1 MVKEEPKPPPPKPI
15 VVPSLP
21 KVEVKVE
28 EPKPVVVETPEP
40 KVRYVVVVKNASSS
54 SDKRWWGMMSKNSIV
69 RDTCQEQAVN
79 QLEVSWIGCWTAGI
93 LVKFGTELSD
103 CSRA

>member
-1 MVKEEPKPPPPKPI
+1 MVKEEPKAPPPKPV

-40 KVRYVVVVKNASSS
+40 EVRYVLVVKC
-54 SDKRWWGMMSKNSIV
+54 K
-69 RDTCQEQAVN
+69 Q
-79 QLEVSWIGCWTAGI
+79 
-93 LVKFGTELSD
+93 
-103 CSRA
+103 

>member
-1 MVKEEPKPPPPKPI
+1 MVKEEPKPPPPKPV

-40 KVRYVVVVKNASSS
+40 KIRYVVIVKNAQAIAVINTV
-54 SDKRWWGMMSKNSIV
+54 GEIMSKICQEKKNSIV
-69 RDTCQEQAVN
+69 RDTCQKQAAN
-79 QLEVSWIGCWTAGI
+79 LLEVCWIGCWCT
-93 LVKFGTELSD
+93 S
-103 CSRA
+103 